1 VNGND
6 IVIKSMIPEEIVKG
20 NGVDIQDVEVK
31 EVTDLRGSK

>member
-1 VNGND
+1 MNGND